1 MNNIEKLEKIGTE
14 LFGPNWITPMARVIG
29 VNELTVRRWLSGK
42 SRVSTTIASELP
54 GALARRFQT
63 VLDIANSDKMRG
75 DDVSIEMIAEIADRY
90 GLTDEQNRKSAI
102 DEMNNS
108 VYEITYLS
116 NLESIAKKWA
126 SNKRGGSNDD

>member
-1 MNNIEKLEKIGTE
+1 MNNIEKLKKIGTE

-29 VNELTVRRWLSGK
+29 VNELTIRRWLSGK

-54 GALARRFQT
+54 GALARKFQT

-75 DDVSIEMIAEIADRY
+75 DDISIEMIAEIADRY
-90 GLTDEQNRKSAI
+90 EFSDEQDRKAAI
-102 DEMNNS
+102 DEMNNAI
-108 VYEITYLS
+108 YEVTYLS

-126 SNKRGGSNDD
+126 NQK

>member
-29 VNELTVRRWLSGK
+29 VNELTIRRWLSGK

-54 GALARRFQT
+54 DALARKFQT

-75 DDVSIEMIAEIADRY
+75 DDVTIEMIAEIAERY
-90 GLTDEQNRKSAI
+90 EFADEQNRKAAI
-102 DEMNNS
+102 DEMNNA
-108 VYEITYLS
+108 VYEVTYLS
-116 NLESIAKKWA
+116 DLESIAKKWA
-126 SNKRGGSNDD
+126 NQPNK

>member
-29 VNELTVRRWLSGK
+29 VNELTIRRWLSGK

-54 GALARRFQT
+54 DALARKFQT

-75 DDVSIEMIAEIADRY
+75 EDVTIEMIAEIAERY
-90 GLTDEQNRKSAI
+90 EFADEQNRKAAI
-102 DEMNNS
+102 DEMNNA
-108 VYEITYLS
+108 VYEVTYLS
-116 NLESIAKKWA
+116 DLESIAKKWA
-126 SNKRGGSNDD
+126 QK